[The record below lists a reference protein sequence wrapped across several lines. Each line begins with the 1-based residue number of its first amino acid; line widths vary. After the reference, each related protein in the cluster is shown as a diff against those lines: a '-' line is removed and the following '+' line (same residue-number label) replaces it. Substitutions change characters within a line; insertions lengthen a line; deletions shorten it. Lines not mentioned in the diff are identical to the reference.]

1 MKEPIVTIK
10 FSHSEVKKLIESL
23 IYLRDKEAE
32 LKKPYTQLLKDLK
45 KIDEDIVEAKKQ
57 EMKKW
62 LAILLMK
69 HTQIIIKIVRFV
81 RIKQ

>member
-45 KIDEDIVEAKKQ
+45 KIDEDIVEAKKARD
-57 EMKKW
+57 EKMACDSFNETYTDNYKNCD
-62 LAILLMK
+62 
-69 HTQIIIKIVRFV
+69 VCED
-81 RIKQ
+81 

>member
-32 LKKPYTQLLKDLK
+32 LKKPYTQLLNDLK
-45 KIDEDIVEAKKQ
+45 KIDEDIVDAKKARD
-57 EMKKW
+57 EKM
-62 LAILLMK
+62 ACDSFNE
-69 HTQIIIKIVRFV
+69 TYTDN
-81 RIKQ
+81 